1 MTGVAKNR
9 KKKKPTL
16 KCKFSAQRF
25 RFSGYLV
32 KKEIETVDNDNDQ
45 RITASGGAVINT
57 AVFVQNVQQLRTL
70 LTPSMC
76 SLLYKEWSAN
86 HPFGEAVEF
95 VNGEL
100 RG

>member
-1 MTGVAKNR
+1 MGNEHV
-9 KKKKPTL
+9 P
-16 KCKFSAQRF
+16 
-25 RFSGYLV
+25 
-32 KKEIETVDNDNDQ
+32 KKEVETVDTDNDQ

-57 AVFVQNVQQLRTL
+57 AVFVQNVQQLRKL
-70 LTPSMC
+70 LTPTMC
-76 SLLYKEWSAN
+76 SLLYKEWAAN